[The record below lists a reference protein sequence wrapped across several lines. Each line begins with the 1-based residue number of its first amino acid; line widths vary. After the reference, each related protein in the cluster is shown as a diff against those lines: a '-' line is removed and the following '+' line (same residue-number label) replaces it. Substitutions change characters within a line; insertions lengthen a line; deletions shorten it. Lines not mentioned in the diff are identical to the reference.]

1 MTMNNRLVTAFATV
15 VAIATVTPAWAQSD
29 LHLIARVPFQF
40 TVGNNAT
47 LPGDTYRLSRMDGHP
62 EMLFVR
68 GEQTGTFVRTSE
80 TSLPRN
86 GEAPSLVFHRYGD
99 EYFLREIR
107 WEGTARL
114 DVPETK
120 AERIAA
126 EARRNRSASLLM
138 ETVII
143 SAERR

>member
-1 MTMNNRLVTAFATV
+1 MTIYNRLVTAFATV
-15 VAIATVTPAWAQSD
+15 VALATVTPAWAQGD
-29 LHLIARVPFQF
+29 VHLIARVPFQF
-40 TVGNNAT
+40 TVGNNAS

-80 TSLPRN
+80 TNLPRN

-143 SAERR
+143 TAERR

>member
-1 MTMNNRLVTAFATV
+1 MTIDNRLVTAFATV
-15 VAIATVTPAWAQSD
+15 VAFATVTPAWAQGD
-29 LHLIARVPFQF
+29 VHLIARVPFQF
-40 TVGNNAT
+40 TVGNNAS

-80 TSLPRN
+80 TNLPRN

-143 SAERR
+143 TAERR

>member
-1 MTMNNRLVTAFATV
+1 MRMYNRLVTAFATV
-15 VAIATVTPAWAQSD
+15 AAFAAAAPAWAQSD
-29 LHLIARVPFQF
+29 VYLIARVPFQF
-40 TVGNNAT
+40 TVGNNAS

-68 GEQTGTFVRTSE
+68 GEQTGTFVRTNQ
-80 TSLPRN
+80 TTLPRD
-86 GEAPSLVFHRYGD
+86 GAAPSLVFHRYGD

-120 AERIAA
+120 AERMAA
-126 EARRNRSASLLM
+126 ESRRNRSASLM
-138 ETVII
+138 EKVII
-143 SAERR
+143 TAERR

>member
-1 MTMNNRLVTAFATV
+1 MRMYNRLVTAFATIAAV
-15 VAIATVTPAWAQSD
+15 ATVAPVWAQGD
-29 LHLIARVPFQF
+29 VHLIARVPFTF

-68 GEQTGTFVRTSE
+68 GETTGTFVRIDQ

-99 EYFLREIR
+99 EYFLREVR
-107 WEGTARL
+107 WEGSARL
-114 DVPETK
+114 DLPETK

-126 EARRNRSASLLM
+126 ETRRNRSASLIM
-138 ETVII
+138 ERVII
-143 SAERR
+143 TAARQ